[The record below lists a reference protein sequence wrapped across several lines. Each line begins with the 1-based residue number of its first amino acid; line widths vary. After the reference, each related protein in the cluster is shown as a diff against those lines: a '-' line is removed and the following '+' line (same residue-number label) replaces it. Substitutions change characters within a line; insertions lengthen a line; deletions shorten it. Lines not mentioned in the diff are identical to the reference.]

1 MAMVTPV
8 HLGGR
13 LLGGERLAQGDGD
26 ESGGADQS
34 RGVEAEAD
42 QPPVRPHGAGVGG
55 ARAPEDPLHGRKRQE
70 RHDPRSQ
77 QPLQQRG
84 GERGRRDDSLLY
96 LGCCIPA
103 NPVCELCPESPG
115 SILLR

>member
-34 RGVEAEAD
+34 RGVEAEA
-42 QPPVRPHGAGVGG
+42 VGWVVV
-55 ARAPEDPLHGRKRQE
+55 EVRQE
-70 RHDPRSQ
+70 HACAQCRPDVRVWHEIDFATR
-77 QPLQQRG
+77 LIG
-84 GERGRRDDSLLY
+84 GVD
-96 LGCCIPA
+96 
-103 NPVCELCPESPG
+103 
-115 SILLR
+115 